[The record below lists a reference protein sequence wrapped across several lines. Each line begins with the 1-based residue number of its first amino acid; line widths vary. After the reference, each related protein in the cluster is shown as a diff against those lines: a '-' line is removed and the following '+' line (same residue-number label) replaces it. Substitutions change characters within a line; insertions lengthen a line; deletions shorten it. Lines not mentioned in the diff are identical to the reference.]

1 MSTLSLTLFVVI
13 NTVLLLVY
21 PLENVS
27 RLASHKSNLESV
39 FSEPSDDS
47 VLNSLAFITGHWR
60 GEMKGGVI
68 EEDWSAAEG
77 DNMIGMFRLVK
88 EGEGVFYEF
97 MTIEAA
103 GEKPVLRIRHFSQG
117 LVAWEEKENISEYP
131 LVELSGTKAAFEN
144 EDSGTRLT
152 YERSAPDALTISLEK
167 SKDGKKTSTVFSFHR
182 MP

>member
-1 MSTLSLTLFVVI
+1 MLDQCHRIFLVITLLCLGG
-13 NTVLLLVY
+13 VY
-21 PLENVS
+21 PGEAYGQTS
-27 RLASHKSNLESV
+27 GSERTSTALAELT
-39 FSEPSDDS
+39 
-47 VLNSLAFITGHWR
+47 FITGHWR

-77 DNMIGMFRLVK
+77 DNMMGMFRLVK

-131 LVELSGTKAAFEN
+131 LVELNGTKAAFEN

-167 SKDGKKTSTVFSFHR
+167 TKNGEKTSTVFSFHR
-182 MP
+182 MH